1 MKRSSKEDDD
11 ETTHD
16 DGIVQAEPII
26 VDHPPKPDPKLL
38 GTVLKVNYFK
48 IYNSFIIRFFLISI
62 NRLLV
67 QNQN

>member
-1 MKRSSKEDDD
+1 MKRSSQPDD
-11 ETTHD
+11 EEEAVHD

-38 GTVLKVNYFK
+38 DTVLKVTS
-48 IYNSFIIRFFLISI
+48 IHFIILFFIFI

-67 QNQN
+67 RNQN